1 MWFNTKV
8 KCLLKQKKR
17 CWTKYCFNKSQ
28 ANFLKYKLVRNKTNS
43 ALRLSRKK
51 LENRIASEIKTNQKS
66 FWRYI
71 KHKTKTKVPLT
82 SLNTKSGSKITG
94 AQDIAN
100 CLNDYFSGIF
110 TPDNVD
116 RALPNIEQFQPQLNN
131 IMISDQ
137 IVLKHLKKI
146 KIDKSTGPDDM
157 IPRVLFEL
165 KEHIA
170 EPLSNIFKS
179 SLSEGQL
186 PQDWRDAIVVPI
198 YKKGSKSDPGNYRP
212 VSLTSNVCKIIESI
226 IRDEILQHLKT
237 YDLISEHQYGFVP
250 GRSCTLQL
258 LEVINLW
265 TKALDNKGSIDV
277 IYTDL
282 RKAFDLV
289 PHKCLIHKLP
299 SFGLGPVVS
308 NWISSFLTERR
319 QKVRVGSEFSSWT
332 SVTSGVPQGSVLGPI
347 LFIIYIN
354 DLIQVLKNSNIRL
367 FADDAK
373 IFKVISSQDDA
384 INLQCDIDKV
394 VNWTKIWKLE
404 FNVSKCKVLHLGVSN
419 NEYNYKMEHLNEIT
433 LLQSATEEKDLGV
446 IFDNKL
452 QFDQHI
458 GSIVRKSNIVLGLIK
473 RNFKYMNEDIF
484 VKLYKTLVRP
494 LVEYASPVWNP
505 KKIKNVKL
513 LEGIQRRATKLIA
526 QVKDLPYPLR
536 LQKLN
541 LTTLEY
547 RRKRNDIIE
556 VFKIFEGYNDVNYK
570 KFFDQP
576 VASITRGHKYKI
588 TKNRC
593 NTNIR
598 QNFFTNRIIKTWNNL
613 PENIINSESIE
624 TFKTRLERFWAN
636 LSIRYTPSFM

>member
-1 MWFNTKV
+1 M
-8 KCLLKQKKR
+8 
-17 CWTKYCFNKSQ
+17 
-28 ANFLKYKLVRNKTNS
+28 
-43 ALRLSRKK
+43 
-51 LENRIASEIKTNQKS
+51 
-66 FWRYI
+66 
-71 KHKTKTKVPLT
+71 
-82 SLNTKSGSKITG
+82 
-94 AQDIAN
+94 
-100 CLNDYFSGIF
+100 
-110 TPDNVD
+110 
-116 RALPNIEQFQPQLNN
+116 
-131 IMISDQ
+131 
-137 IVLKHLKKI
+137 
-146 KIDKSTGPDDM
+146 
-157 IPRVLFEL
+157 
-165 KEHIA
+165 
-170 EPLSNIFKS
+170 
-179 SLSEGQL
+179 
-186 PQDWRDAIVVPI
+186 
-198 YKKGSKSDPGNYRP
+198 
-212 VSLTSNVCKIIESI
+212 
-226 IRDEILQHLKT
+226 
-237 YDLISEHQYGFVP
+237 
-250 GRSCTLQL
+250 
-258 LEVINLW
+258 
-265 TKALDNKGSIDV
+265 
-277 IYTDL
+277 
-282 RKAFDLV
+282 
-289 PHKCLIHKLP
+289 
-299 SFGLGPVVS
+299 
-308 NWISSFLTERR
+308 
-319 QKVRVGSEFSSWT
+319 
-332 SVTSGVPQGSVLGPI
+332 
-347 LFIIYIN
+347 
-354 DLIQVLKNSNIRL
+354 LKNSNIRL

-394 VNWTKIWKLE
+394 VNWTKIWKLD

-446 IFDNKL
+446 IIDNKL

-458 GSIVRKSNIVLGLIK
+458 GSIVRKSNIVLGLMK

-513 LEGIQRRATKLIA
+513 LEGIQRRATKLVA